1 MKIKILFYIDT
12 LVGGGAEKVLRN
24 LVNSMDYDKFDITVQ
39 TTYKED
45 VSKLLNKEIRYKY
58 CYKKRNA
65 FGDVIFRLQAAA
77 GLVYPL
83 HIKGDYDIEV
93 AYLEAASTKI
103 MSGSTNKK
111 AKKLAWVHCDLRKIT
126 DNPEAY
132 AQKTKEWYKKFDKV
146 VCVSENVR
154 QSYVELFG
162 NSPEAIVIYNTV
174 DDKEIIEKSLTPLP
188 ENVCKQKSTLLML
201 GRLTAQKNYPRLLK
215 TAKALL
221 DEGFNF
227 DLWILGEGEDRPFL
241 EKFINENHLTDKVTL
256 FGFCPNPYPFV
267 KSADLLVCSS
277 NCEGFSTFV
286 TEGLIL
292 GKTIVTTDCSG
303 MDELLGENEFG
314 IITENNDEAFT
325 DGLRKMLSN
334 PQLLNEYTQR
344 AQARGKSFSK
354 DRLTAEAENLF
365 LSTLGVR

>member
-12 LVGGGAEKVLRN
+12 LTGGGAEKVLRN

-45 VSKLLNKEIRYKY
+45 VSELLNKEIRYKY
-58 CYKKRNA
+58 CYKKKNA
-65 FGDVIFRLQAAA
+65 VSDVIFRAEAAA

-146 VCVSENVR
+146 ICVSENVR

-162 NSPEAIVIYNTV
+162 DSPEALVVYNTI
-174 DDKEIIEKSLTPLP
+174 DDQEILSKSLEPLP
-188 ENVCKQKSTLLML
+188 QSVCKRNRTLVML
-201 GRLTAQKNYPRLLK
+201 GRLMAQKNYPRLLQG
-215 TAKALL
+215 AKILL
-221 DEGFNF
+221 NEGFDF
-227 DLWILGEGEDRPFL
+227 DLWILGEGEDRPIL
-241 EKFINENHLTDKVTL
+241 EKIINENNLTDKVTL
-256 FGFCPNPYPFV
+256 FGFCSNPYPFV

-277 NCEGFSTFV
+277 NYEGFSTFV

-303 MDELLGENEFG
+303 MDELLGENEYG
-314 IITENNDEAFT
+314 IITENNDEAFI
-325 DGLRKMLSN
+325 DGLRRMLGN
-334 PQLLNEYTQR
+334 PQLLDEYTKK
-344 AQARGKSFSK
+344 AKARGQQFSK
-354 DRLTAEAENLF
+354 ERLTHETENLF
-365 LSTLGVR
+365 YNILK